1 MPPTL
6 QPRLIVFGGLP
17 GTGKTTIA
25 RALAKK
31 LGAFYL
37 RIDTIE
43 QAANA
48 AGVEKVGPAGYVVAN
63 SLAEDNLK
71 LGFSV
76 IADCVNPVAASRQ
89 AWRDVAVRSSAL
101 LAEIYLLCS
110 DKAEHRRRVEGRRPD
125 ISGHLLPDWEAVI
138 QHEFE
143 PWDDN
148 HQLVLDSAG
157 SSVAGLVSRAEAYVL
172 GRDTQG

>member
-1 MPPTL
+1 MPPTH

-17 GTGKTTIA
+17 GTGKTTIS

-31 LGAFYL
+31 LAAFYL
-37 RIDTIE
+37 RIDRIE
-43 QAANA
+43 QAANSV
-48 AGVEKVGPAGYVVAN
+48 GVEKIGSAGYVVAN
-63 SLAEDNLK
+63 ALAEDNLK

-89 AWRDVAVRSSAL
+89 AWRDIAARSSARL
-101 LAEIYLLCS
+101 TEIYLLCS
-110 DKAEHRRRVEGRRPD
+110 DKAEHRRRVERRQPD

-138 QHEFE
+138 QHEFQ

-148 HQLVLDSAG
+148 HQLVLDTASL
-157 SSVAGLVSRAEAYVL
+157 SVVELVGRSEAYVL